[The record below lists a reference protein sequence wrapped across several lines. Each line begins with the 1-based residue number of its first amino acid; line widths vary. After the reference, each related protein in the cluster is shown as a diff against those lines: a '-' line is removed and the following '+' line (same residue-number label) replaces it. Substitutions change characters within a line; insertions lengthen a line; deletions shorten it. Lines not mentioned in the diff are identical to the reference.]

1 MIKTFLT
8 KGLLVSG
15 LFVASAACAST
26 AKDKTH
32 KIVSAESSQGYVKP
46 GASVKLRHDFSGK
59 INPGQVGDFS
69 VDLIMPPTDGIVKVS
84 FSGSEGLD
92 VLSGGDTREVS
103 VNKAAF
109 IDETAPLGP
118 QRLQVRAQDDGL
130 YYLNAFV
137 DVIYPNGQKQ
147 SRVITMPISVGN
159 GQAKSSAIGV
169 SIDESSGR
177 AIAVMS
183 ADETIE

>member
-59 INPGQVGDFS
+59 INFS